1 MISTCS
7 GCQRRREW
15 LLKWGKI
22 ANERIKKVITDRKAK
37 SESGTSTN
45 GSDS

>member
-22 ANERIKKVITDRKAK
+22 ANERIKNAIAESKAK
-37 SESGTSTN
+37 SES
-45 GSDS
+45 DRKAKK

>member
-22 ANERIKKVITDRKAK
+22 ANERIKKVIADRKDK
-37 SESGTSTN
+37 PEPEIRTN
-45 GSDS
+45 ERNS